1 MLGGESDNKDGAM
14 RLQTLKP
21 RLNKLAHRLPSQP
34 KELTGSSWRSGK
46 TSTERG
52 YGYKWQQAREG
63 YLRLHPLCVMCDAEG
78 KTKAATVVDHIV
90 PHEGDQVLF
99 WNSANWQSLCAT
111 HHSSDKQRQ
120 ERSGRVKRGVGPD
133 GWPVEA
139 GD

>member
-1 MLGGESDNKDGAM
+1 MLGGESDHKDGAM

-21 RLNKLAHRLPSQP
+21 RLNKLAHRLPTQP
-34 KELTGSSWRSGK
+34 KEISGSGWRAGK

-90 PHEGDQVLF
+90 PHEGNQALF

-120 ERSGRVKRGVGPD
+120 ERANK
-133 GWPVEA
+133 
-139 GD
+139 